1 MEKKFKIIIIDN
13 ESGEELI
20 NSETDCIACAF
31 SNGEKEKD
39 GEKGISFN
47 QSFLSKATFHEAS
60 GVLDAVNDLYYDRM
74 KNLIDEYTNRNPDS
88 ATAKL
93 KEFLEALA
101 KNTKDK

>member
-1 MEKKFKIIIIDN
+1 MEKKYKIVIIDN

-31 SNGEKEKD
+31 SNGEAEKD
-39 GEKGISFN
+39 GEKDFTFN
-47 QSFLSKATFHEAS
+47 QGFLSKGTFQEAE
-60 GVLDAVNDLYYDRM
+60 GVLHAVNDLYYDRM